1 VKVSPV
7 PNDRVPAKRA
17 KKEFYFVWGFVLFS
31 NLFFIQSEIVS
42 CYRSRF
48 LTRGAVA
55 VSLYKELGL
64 LHRNSFAITLI
75 EPLTAYPS
83 MSSRTIS
90 SNHATI
96 LNEDDMK
103 FQRVKV
109 GFFLGTT
116 RVRLATVKM
125 RASFEIEK
133 KTPPSATF

>member
-1 VKVSPV
+1 MGFCFIFK
-7 PNDRVPAKRA
+7 
-17 KKEFYFVWGFVLFS
+17 FV
-31 NLFFIQSEIVS
+31 FFIQSEIVS

-109 GFFLGTT
+109 GFFFGTT
-116 RVRLATVKM
+116 RVRLATVEM